1 MFVQINRLT
10 LPIFFLFV
18 QLTAYKQVLA
28 DDAPRPP
35 PSIASTN
42 VSTVL
47 AGNAFTLKCA
57 MPNNFIIGNKIFQM
71 YFYNNIT
78 EAYFSYYLIRGKQ

>member
-1 MFVQINRLT
+1 MFVQIVNRLT
-10 LPIFFLFV
+10 LPIFLFV

-57 MPNNFIIGNKIFQM
+57 MPNNFTIGNKIFQI

-78 EAYFSYYLIRGKQ
+78 EAYFSYYVIRGKQ